1 MEASNMISI
10 RMTELAREVSRT
22 PDSLVTRPV
31 GRRFL
36 PLLEAIL
43 TDLLDSQACVLECGE
58 VRIMDASFADEV
70 FGVLTV
76 SRSRRQ
82 RRGGCV
88 ILDGLEDANLD
99 NLEMALAS
107 RTVRET
113 GLRNCVMPV
122 RTTRHDIRL
131 AGKCEAHVQRT
142 FELLAEHR
150 QLTARE
156 LADVLALDIA
166 AASTRLKVLFDLGL
180 ATRVEER
187 DGQIKQFVYSWP
199 L

>member
-1 MEASNMISI
+1 METSNVTAFK
-10 RMTELAREVSRT
+10 MTELARKVSGT

-36 PLLEAIL
+36 PILEAIL
-43 TDLLDSQACVLECGE
+43 TNLPDSQACVLDCVD
-58 VRIMDASFADEV
+58 VRILDASFADEV
-70 FGVLTV
+70 FGVLAV

-88 ILDGLEDANLD
+88 ILDKLEDANLD

-113 GLRNCVMPV
+113 GLRNCVMPT
-122 RTTRHDIRL
+122 RTAQEGIRL
-131 AGKCEAHVQRT
+131 VGKCEAHVQHT
-142 FELLAEHR
+142 FVLLVEHR

-156 LADVLALDIA
+156 LAEVLALDIA

-180 ATRVEER
+180 ATRLEER
-187 DGQIKQFVYSWP
+187 DGQVKQFVYTWP

>member
-1 MEASNMISI
+1 METSNVTAFK
-10 RMTELAREVSRT
+10 MTELAREVSGN

-36 PLLEAIL
+36 PILEAIL
-43 TDLLDSQACVLECGE
+43 TNLPDSQACVLDCVD
-58 VRIMDASFADEV
+58 VRILDASFADEV
-70 FGVLTV
+70 FGVLAV

-82 RRGGCV
+82 RQGGCV
-88 ILDGLEDANLD
+88 ILDKLEDANLD

-113 GLRNCVMPV
+113 GLRNCVMPT
-122 RTTRHDIRL
+122 RTAREGIRL
-131 AGKCEAHVQRT
+131 VGKCEAHVQHT
-142 FELLAEHR
+142 FALLVKHR

-156 LADVLALDIA
+156 LAEILALDIA

-180 ATRVEER
+180 ATRLEER
-187 DGQIKQFVYSWP
+187 DGQVKQFIYTWP